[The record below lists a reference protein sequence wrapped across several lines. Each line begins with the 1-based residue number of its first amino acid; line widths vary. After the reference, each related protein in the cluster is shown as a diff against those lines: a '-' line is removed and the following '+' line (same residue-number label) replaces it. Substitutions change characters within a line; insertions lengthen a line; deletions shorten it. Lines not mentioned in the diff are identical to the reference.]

1 MSKFFPTFVQE
12 KKPQRIMTKA
22 ELEFYERM
30 PRLMHQLVEEVKS
43 LTDKVESLTE
53 EVKNLKNGTG
63 SNNK

>member
-1 MSKFFPTFVQE
+1 
-12 KKPQRIMTKA
+12 MTKA

-30 PRLMHQLVEEVKS
+30 PRLLHQLVEEVK
-43 LTDKVESLTE
+43 SLTE

>member
-1 MSKFFPTFVQE
+1 
-12 KKPQRIMTKA
+12 MTKA

-30 PRLMHQLVEEVKS
+30 PRLLHQLVEEVKS